1 MKTFAVKILLC
12 FCCQKDKRL
21 QQIAGTALKIMKA
34 KAFDTRLFKRILK
47 FTKPYQWRFN
57 GVIIFAVSLSIF
69 AALRPYLLKQTVDG
83 YIATQD
89 QNGLLMYV
97 ILMGIVL
104 LLEVFS
110 QFYFV
115 YWANWL
121 GQDIVK
127 DIRTKLFRHILSFR
141 MKYFDHVPVG
151 QLVTR
156 SVSDIESIAR
166 IFSQGLF
173 MIISD
178 LMKMVVVL
186 AFMFYMNWTLTWI
199 VIVAMPILVFFTR
212 IFQKKMQVA
221 FEEVRTQIANMN
233 SFVQERVT
241 GMKIVQLFNR
251 EKIEY
256 EKFKSINDKHKKAW
270 IKTILYNSIFFPI
283 ADIISSLTLG
293 FIVLYGG
300 IKILNGDNF
309 TTFGD
314 LFSYTMFIGMLF
326 NPLRQIA
333 DKFNEMQLGMIAA
346 NRVFDIL
353 DTEDQIQ
360 DTGVIDAPIFKGDI
374 EFKKVRFGYIP
385 DEEVIKGIDL
395 EVSAG
400 QTIAIVGSTGAGKS
414 TIINLL
420 NRFYEINSG
429 SIYIDNHNIENYTLG
444 SLRKQIAVVLQ
455 DVFLFADTIFNNIT
469 LNNPEIS
476 REQVLAAAKKIGVH
490 EFIMSLPDNYDF
502 DVKERGV
509 MLSSGQRQLF
519 AFLRAYVSNPSILIL
534 DEATSS
540 IDTYSEELIQRA
552 TETIT
557 KGRTSIVIAHRLATI
572 VNADKIVVMDKGL
585 IVEQGTHQELIN
597 RESGYYK
604 NLYDSQFSVAN

>member
-1 MKTFAVKILLC
+1 
-12 FCCQKDKRL
+12 
-21 QQIAGTALKIMKA
+21 MKA
-34 KAFDTRLFKRILK
+34 KAFDTLLFKRILK
-47 FTKPYQWRFN
+47 YTKPYQLRFR
-57 GVIIFAVSLSIF
+57 GVIVFAISLSVF

-83 YIATQD
+83 YIKTHD
-89 QNGLLMYV
+89 QQGLLLY
-97 ILMGIVL
+97 ITLMGIVL
-104 LLEVFS
+104 LAEVFS
-110 QFYFV
+110 QYFFV
-115 YWANWL
+115 FWANWL

-127 DIRTKLFRHILSFR
+127 DIRTKLFKHLLSFR

-156 SVSDIESIAR
+156 SVSDIEAIAR

-178 LMKMVVVL
+178 LMKMIVVL
-186 AFMFYMNWTLTWI
+186 FFMFYMNWKLTWI
-199 VIVAMPILVFFTR
+199 VIVAMPVLVFFTR
-212 IFQKKMQVA
+212 IFQRKMQVA
-221 FEEVRTQIANMN
+221 FEEVRTEIANMN

-251 EKIEY
+251 ENIELD
-256 EKFKSINDKHKKAW
+256 KFKNINDKHRKAW

-300 IKILNGDNF
+300 FKILNGDTF

-353 DTEDQIQ
+353 DTQDQIQ
-360 DTGVIDAPIFKGDI
+360 DTGTIEAPIFKGNI
-374 EFKKVRFGYIP
+374 EFKGVRFGYIP
-385 DEEVIKGIDL
+385 DEEVIKGINL
-395 EVSAG
+395 EVKAG

-429 SIYIDNHNIENYTLG
+429 TIYIDHQNIEDYTLG

-455 DVFLFADTIFNNIT
+455 DVFLFADTIYNNIT
-469 LNNPEIS
+469 LNNPTIS
-476 REQVLAAAKKIGVH
+476 REEVLAAAQKIGVH
-490 EFIMSLPDNYDF
+490 DFIMSLPDNYDF

-509 MLSSGQRQLF
+509 MLSSGQRQLI
-519 AFLRAYVSNPSILIL
+519 AFLRAFVSNPSILIL

-585 IVEQGTHQELIN
+585 IVEQGSHQELVN
-597 RESGYYK
+597 KTTGYYK

>member
-1 MKTFAVKILLC
+1 
-12 FCCQKDKRL
+12 
-21 QQIAGTALKIMKA
+21 MKA

-47 FTKPYQWRFN
+47 YTKPYQFRFR
-57 GVIIFAVSLSIF
+57 GVIFFAIALSIF
-69 AALRPYLLKQTVDG
+69 TAVRPYLLKQTVDF
-83 YIATQD
+83 YMKPKD
-89 QNGLLMYV
+89 QQGLLFYV
-97 ILMGIVL
+97 MLMGIVL
-104 LLEVFS
+104 LLEGIT

-115 YWANWL
+115 YWSNWL

-127 DIRTKLFRHILSFR
+127 DIRTKLFQHMLRFR
-141 MKYFDHVPVG
+141 MKYFDNAPVG

-156 SVSDIESIAR
+156 SVSDIEQIAR

-178 LMKMVVVL
+178 LLKMIVVL
-186 AFMFYMNWTLTWI
+186 IFMFYMNWKLTWI
-199 VIVAMPILVFFTR
+199 VIAAMPILVYVTR

-221 FEEVRTQIANMN
+221 FEEVRNQVANLN
-233 SFVQERVT
+233 TFVQERVT

-251 EKIEY
+251 EKIEF
-256 EKFKSINDKHKKAW
+256 EKFKEINQKHNVAW

-293 FIVLYGG
+293 FVVLYGG
-300 IKILNGDNF
+300 FHILDGDKF

-314 LFSYTMFIGMLF
+314 LFSYIMFIGMLF

-333 DKFNEMQLGMIAA
+333 DKFNEMQMGMIAA

-353 DTEDQIQ
+353 DTQEEVQKEGLQ
-360 DTGVIDAPIFKGDI
+360 LAPIFEGAIKFDN
-374 EFKKVRFGYIP
+374 VRFSYIQN
-385 DEEVIKGIDL
+385 EEVVKGISF
-395 EVSAG
+395 EAKPG
-400 QTIAIVGSTGAGKS
+400 ETIAIVGSTGAGKS

-429 SIYIDNHNIENYTLG
+429 SIEVDNQNINNFTLE
-444 SLRKQIAVVLQ
+444 SLRKQIAIVLQ

-469 LNNPEIS
+469 LNDQAIS
-476 REQVLAAAKKIGVH
+476 REKVIAAAKEIGVH
-490 EFIMSLPDNYDF
+490 DFIMSLPEGYDYN
-502 DVKERGV
+502 VKERGI
-509 MLSSGQRQLF
+509 MLSSGQRQLI
-519 AFLRAYVSNPSILIL
+519 AFLRAYVSKPSILIL

-540 IDTYSEELIQRA
+540 IDTYSEELIQKA

-572 VNADKIVVMDKGL
+572 INADKIIVMDKGH
-585 IVEQGTHQELIN
+585 IVEYGNHVELIN
-597 RESGYYK
+597 KPNGFYK
-604 NLYDSQFSVAN
+604 NLYDSQFAGISKEAN

>member
-1 MKTFAVKILLC
+1 
-12 FCCQKDKRL
+12 
-21 QQIAGTALKIMKA
+21 MKA

-47 FTKPYQWRFN
+47 YTKPYQLRFR
-57 GVIIFAVSLSIF
+57 GVIVFAISLSVF

-83 YIATQD
+83 YIKTHD
-89 QNGLLMYV
+89 QQGLLFY
-97 ILMGIVL
+97 ITLMGIVL
-104 LLEVFS
+104 LAEVFS
-110 QFYFV
+110 QYYFV
-115 YWANWL
+115 FWANWL

-127 DIRTKLFRHILSFR
+127 DIRTKLFKHILSFR

-156 SVSDIESIAR
+156 SVSDIEAIAR

-186 AFMFYMNWTLTWI
+186 FFMFYMNWKLTWI
-199 VIVAMPILVFFTR
+199 VIVAMPVLVFFTR
-212 IFQKKMQVA
+212 IFQRKMQIA
-221 FEEVRTQIANMN
+221 FEEVRTEIANMN

-251 EKIEY
+251 EDIELD
-256 EKFKSINDKHKKAW
+256 KFKNINEKHRKAW

-300 IKILNGDNF
+300 FKILNGDMF

-353 DTEDQIQ
+353 DTQDQIQ
-360 DTGVIDAPIFKGDI
+360 DTGTIEAPVFKGDI
-374 EFKKVRFGYIP
+374 EFKSVRFGYIP

-395 EVSAG
+395 EVKAG

-429 SIYIDNHNIENYTLG
+429 TICIDHHNIENYTLD

-455 DVFLFADTIFNNIT
+455 DVFLFADTIYNNIT
-469 LNNPEIS
+469 LNNLAIS
-476 REQVLAAAKKIGVH
+476 REEVLAAAQKIGVH
-490 EFIMSLPDNYDF
+490 DFIMSLPDNYDF

-509 MLSSGQRQLF
+509 MLSSGQRQLI
-519 AFLRAYVSNPSILIL
+519 AFLRAFVSNPSILIL

-557 KGRTSIVIAHRLATI
+557 QGRTSIVIAHRLATI

-585 IVEQGTHQELIN
+585 VVEEGTHQELIN
-597 RESGYYK
+597 KESGYYK